1 MTLPDPASST
11 KKSFAP
17 MNAMLIG
24 ALKPLTTVDTIKLS
38 SNITGDEAAATICIV
53 IEAELFVV
61 SKSVSLLE
69 TVAVFEIC
77 DAAVGVTVIVTVTVP
92 PLAIVPSEQTNG
104 LPNTQPPW
112 VVEAAPTVV
121 PAGTGSFSITL
132 VALAGP
138 LFVTIIRKTNDE
150 PTSPGFGDAVLLND
164 KSTLDGLTTFRF
176 T

>member
-1 MTLPDPASST
+1 
-11 KKSFAP
+11 

-38 SNITGDEAAATICIV
+38 SSITGEEAAATICIV
-53 IEAELFVV
+53 RDAELFVM

-69 TVAVFEIC
+69 TVAVLDIC
-77 DAAVGVTVIVTVTVP
+77 DTAVGVTVIVTVTVA
-92 PLAIVPSEQTNG
+92 PLAIVPREQTSG

-112 VVEAAPTVV
+112 VVEAAPMVV
-121 PAGTGSFSITL
+121 VAGTGSFSITF

-138 LFVTIIRKTNDE
+138 LFVTIIRKTNEE
-150 PTSPGFGDAVLLND
+150 PTSPGFGDAVLLID